1 MAVLMP
7 SLLQR
12 YALPPEEIEQR
23 SMRRVASL
31 CRGALPS
38 DPSEQA
44 VAVRMVYATGDPTL
58 ASLIKISHG
67 AARAGISALRAGATI
82 AVDVRMVEVGLDKK
96 RLEVLRCP
104 IQCALDHV
112 PAGGSEELPRT
123 ALGMGHLAYY
133 LGGGVAVIGTAPTA
147 LLALLDAVDLG
158 APPPALVIAS
168 PPGFVAAPESK
179 QELAM
184 RSIPYIA
191 VRGTHGGAALAIAA
205 LNALARQA
213 VGQ

>member
-7 SLLQR
+7 SLLER
-12 YALPPEEIEQR
+12 YALPPEEIELR

-38 DPSEQA
+38 DPTEQA
-44 VAVRMVYATGDPTL
+44 IAVRMVYATGDPTL
-58 ASLIKISHG
+58 ASLIRISQG
-67 AARAGISALRAGATI
+67 AARAGITALRAGATV
-82 AVDVRMVEVGLDKK
+82 AVDVRMVEVGLDQR
-96 RLEVLRCP
+96 RLSVLRCP
-104 IQCALDHV
+104 VQCALDYI
-112 PAGGSEELPRT
+112 PEDGSEELPRT
-123 ALGMGHLAYY
+123 ALGMGAIANY
-133 LGGGVAVIGTAPTA
+133 LDGGVAVIGTAPTA

-158 APPPALVIAS
+158 APPPALIIAT

-191 VRGTHGGAALAIAA
+191 VRGTHGGAALAVAA
-205 LNALARQA
+205 FNALVRQA

>member
-1 MAVLMP
+1 MAILMP

-12 YALPPEEIEQR
+12 YALPPEEIEIR

-44 VAVRMVYATGDPTL
+44 VALRMVYSAGDPTL
-58 ASLIKISHG
+58 AALIKMSSG
-67 AARAGISALRAGATI
+67 SARAGISALRAGATVV
-82 AVDVRMVEVGLDKK
+82 VDVRMVASGLDKK
-96 RLEVLRCP
+96 RLEILRCP
-104 IQCALDHV
+104 VQCVLDYV
-112 PAGGSEELPRT
+112 PEHPDPELPRT
-123 ALGMGHLAYY
+123 ALGMNALANY
-133 LGGGVAVIGTAPTA
+133 LGGNVAVIGTAPTA

-158 APPPALVIAS
+158 APPPALVIAT
-168 PPGFVAAPESK
+168 PPGFIAAPESK

-184 RSIPYIA
+184 RSIPYIEI
-191 VRGTHGGAALAIAA
+191 RGTHGGAALAVAA
-205 LNALARQA
+205 LNALLRQA

>member
-1 MAVLMP
+1 MP

-12 YALPPEEIEQR
+12 YALPPEEIELR
-23 SMRRVASL
+23 SMQRVASL

-44 VAVRMVYATGDPTL
+44 VALRMVYSTGDPTL
-58 ASLIKISHG
+58 ASLIRISTG
-67 AARAGISALRAGATI
+67 AARAGVIALRAGATV
-82 AVDVRMVEVGLDKK
+82 AVDVRMVEVGLDQR
-96 RLEVLRCP
+96 RLGLLGCRLR
-104 IQCALDHV
+104 CALDYL
-112 PAGGSEELPRT
+112 PESGSQELPRT
-123 ALGMGHLAYY
+123 ALGMAAVADY

-158 APPPALVIAS
+158 AAPPALVIAT
-168 PPGFVAAPESK
+168 PPGFIAAPESK

-184 RSIPYIA
+184 RSIPYII
-191 VRGTHGGAALAIAA
+191 VRGTHGGAALGVAAI
-205 LNALARQA
+205 NALLRQA

>member
-1 MAVLMP
+1 MAVIMP
-7 SLLQR
+7 SLLER
-12 YALPPEEIEQR
+12 YALPPEEIELH

-44 VAVRMVYATGDPTL
+44 IAVRMVYATGDPTL
-58 ASLIKISHG
+58 ASLIRISHG
-67 AARAGISALRAGATI
+67 AARAGISALRAGANVD
-82 AVDVRMVEVGLDKK
+82 VDVRMVEVGLDRR
-96 RLEVLRCP
+96 RLGVLRCP
-104 IQCALDHV
+104 VQCALDYV
-112 PAGGSEELPRT
+112 PEDGSEELPRT
-123 ALGMGHLAYY
+123 ALGMGAMAND

-158 APPPALVIAS
+158 APPPALIIAT

-191 VRGTHGGAALAIAA
+191 VRGTHGGAALAVAA
-205 LNALARQA
+205 FNALARQA

>member
-12 YALPPEEIEQR
+12 YALPPEEIEL
-23 SMRRVASL
+23 SSLRRVASL

-44 VAVRMVYATGDPTL
+44 VALRMVYSSGDPTL
-58 ASLIKISHG
+58 ASLIRISHG
-67 AARAGISALRAGATI
+67 AARAGINALRAGAAI
-82 AVDVRMVEVGLDKK
+82 AVDVRMVEVGLDQR
-96 RLEVLRCP
+96 RLGVLRCP
-104 IQCALDHV
+104 VQCALDYV
-112 PAGGSEELPRT
+112 PENDFDEVPRT
-123 ALGMGHLAYY
+123 ARGMAAVVNYVS
-133 LGGGVAVIGTAPTA
+133 GGVAVIGTAPTA
-147 LLALLDAVDLG
+147 LLALLDAIDMG
-158 APPPALVIAS
+158 APPPALIIAT

-191 VRGTHGGAALAIAA
+191 VRGTHGGAALAVAA
-205 LNALARQA
+205 LNAIARLA